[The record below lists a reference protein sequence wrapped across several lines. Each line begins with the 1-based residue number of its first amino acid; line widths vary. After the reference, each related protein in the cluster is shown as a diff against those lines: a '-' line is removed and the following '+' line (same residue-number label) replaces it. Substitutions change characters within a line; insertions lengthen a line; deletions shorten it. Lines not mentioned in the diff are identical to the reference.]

1 MRHVRRVDLTMVIGG
16 IALEAV
22 GTTSCT
28 EVARLIKLSMLHVLT
43 RLAALSDLPS
53 GDALQLRLTRSK
65 ISVTSLK
72 ELLNTG
78 WIRLLR
84 RRIRLLCWSRLLR
97 RRIRCLRGGVAIKRR
112 SKSVSETN
120 IRECDLGFILVT
132 AKLVSINIRAFANT
146 ISLASVRRGS
156 VHQPGV
162 LEVIR

>member
-78 WIRLLR
+78 WIRLL
-84 RRIRLLCWSRLLR
+84 CWSRLLR

-112 SKSVSETN
+112 SKSVPETN

-156 VHQPGV
+156 V
-162 LEVIR
+162 